1 MHLVITRKYPFLA
14 AQTLTERQARD
25 SLFRVGEHEFLLHMT
40 PGEDF
45 AEERLIWLDSRAALL
60 WINQAADDY
69 GLNWG

>member
-1 MHLVITRKYPFLA
+1 
-14 AQTLTERQARD
+14 
-25 SLFRVGEHEFLLHMT
+25 MT